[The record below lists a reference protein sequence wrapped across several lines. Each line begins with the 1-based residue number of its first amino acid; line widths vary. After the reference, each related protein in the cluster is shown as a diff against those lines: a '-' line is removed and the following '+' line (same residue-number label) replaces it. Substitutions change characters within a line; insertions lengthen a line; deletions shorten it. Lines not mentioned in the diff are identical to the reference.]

1 MTLSA
6 ETKTNI
12 CRLLVRAAKL
22 IETGETVC
30 GSNPRRAG
38 CCYAIF
44 LASIK
49 FPTPGVEADHYVL
62 KRIFAPNSRR
72 MYYLGP
78 PGKNMDFRI
87 LALLFAAS
95 FVESGDADEL

>member
-1 MTLSA
+1 M
-6 ETKTNI
+6 KTEKQTAK
-12 CRLLVRAAKL
+12 LLRSAAKL
-22 IETGETVC
+22 IEIGETVD
-30 GSNPRRAG
+30 GSNSRRLG

-49 FPTPGVEADHYVL
+49 FPTQNVEAARDVL
-62 KRIFAPNSRR
+62 KHIFAPNGRR
-72 MYYLGP
+72 DYYLGP

-87 LALLFAAS
+87 LALLFAAE

>member
-6 ETKTNI
+6 ETKTDI
-12 CRLLVRAAKL
+12 CRLFVRAAKL

-30 GSNPRRAG
+30 GSNPRRDG

-44 LASIK
+44 LASIR
-49 FPTPGVEADHYVL
+49 FPAPNAQPAHYVL
-62 KRIFAPNSRR
+62 KHIFAPNSRR

-78 PGKNMDFRI
+78 RGKNMDFRI
-87 LALLFAAS
+87 LALLFAAE
-95 FVESGDADEL
+95 FVESGDADDL